1 MVIVLIVLLYCVC
14 CLCAGSLLMRLLW
27 LRTWDNAPVRSVPF
41 MATAFLLGQAALANL
56 WLLLGLQSRLNQTTV
71 LLVLPSVMVA
81 GAPFARRGIS
91 GLPARMREEIRW
103 WSQQRV
109 ILRLIIVASLLA
121 FMLFGIAAFLN
132 PPVDDAE
139 AFYMVYSK
147 IIAAS
152 ERIIPLPT
160 YWSFSQMGLIG
171 ETHFAV
177 LIQLSGV
184 QAAKLFVWPVSLAA
198 AIMLMGV
205 AAESGVGRI
214 GQWFAV
220 IILLS
225 SSAFTKHISDGKV
238 DLFGAGLGI
247 AAFYWALKASGHA
260 WRKAALAITGLC
272 TGFAVVAKLSYLVAV
287 VPSIFLLVM
296 SRQYISEVR
305 TRGRTVLSICS
316 VVVQLALWTTIAV
329 IPHVIKND
337 LFFGAPLTP
346 LIGPPELTGFTDQ
359 VWFSPETTRWI
370 VLTYPYALTFGH
382 YHMQEGRVSF
392 LLLVFLL
399 LALAL
404 PRAKPIMHS
413 ALAQITMVALLGT
426 VLWVFLK
433 PSVVAPR
440 YILPTLL
447 MFVPLAARA
456 AEYVY
461 QSETKS
467 RRAWTAVIGF
477 LMLALVKD
485 TYRPLTKWPF
495 YLVRYAKGGFSQCE
509 LASEYCPSL
518 AAVNQLAAPGTRI
531 YFAGYYSFWLR
542 ADLLQCRQARADEK
556 VLASSKT
563 MSGKWADLFAHGF
576 EYVIIDKATHRS
588 ELASLDKSAA
598 PAWMEREKILED
610 RRLLIYKIKSK
621 DERRS
626 AKAACRQISGPA
638 WDVVELQRES
648 RLN

>member
-1 MVIVLIVLLYCVC
+1 
-14 CLCAGSLLMRLLW
+14 MRLLW
-27 LRTWDNAPVRSVPF
+27 LRTWDNAPVRSLPF
-41 MATAFLLGQAALANL
+41 MATAFLLGQAGLANL

-81 GAPFARRGIS
+81 GAPFARRAIS
-91 GLPARMREEIRW
+91 GLPVRMGEEIRW
-103 WSQQRV
+103 WSQQRP
-109 ILRLIIVASLLA
+109 ILRLLISASLLA
-121 FMLFGIAAFLN
+121 FILFGIAAFLN

-152 ERIIPLPT
+152 ERIIPMPT

-171 ETHFAV
+171 ETHFAA

-184 QAAKLFVWPVSLAA
+184 QAAKFFVWPISVAA

-205 AAESGVGRI
+205 AAECGLGRI

-238 DLFGAGLGI
+238 DLFAAGLGI
-247 AAFYWALKASGHA
+247 AAFYWALKSSRHA
-260 WRKAALAITGLC
+260 AQNSALAITGLC
-272 TGFAVVAKLSYLVAV
+272 TGFAVVAKLSYVVAV

-296 SRQYISEVR
+296 SRRYISEVH
-305 TRGRTVLSICS
+305 TRGRTVFSMCS
-316 VVVQLALWTTIAV
+316 VAAQLALWTTIAV
-329 IPHVIKND
+329 IPHLIKND

-404 PRAKPIMHS
+404 PRAKRLLHS
-413 ALAQITMVALLGT
+413 SLAQITMVALLGT
-426 VLWVFLK
+426 ALWVFLK

-440 YILPTLL
+440 YILATLL
-447 MFVPLAARA
+447 MFIPLAARA
-456 AEYVY
+456 AEYAY

-467 RRAWTAVIGF
+467 RWAWIAVLGF
-477 LMLALVKD
+477 LILALVKD
-485 TYRPLTKWPF
+485 TYRPLMKWPF
-495 YLVRYAKGGFSQCE
+495 YLVRYAKGGFTQCE

-518 AAVNQLAAPGTRI
+518 TAVNRLAAPGARI

-542 ADLLQCRQARADEK
+542 ADLLQCRQAREDEK

-563 MSGKWADLFAHGF
+563 MSGKWAKLFEHGF

-588 ELASLDKSAA
+588 ELATFETLPA
-598 PAWMEREKILED
+598 PAWLETEKIWED

-626 AKAACRQISGPA
+626 AKAGCRQISGPA
-638 WDVVELQRES
+638 WDVVELQRDS
-648 RLN
+648 TLN